1 MDRAKLEEPP
11 LPLRRLQHHG
21 SRDRMLLRNL
31 PAAAVTT
38 LGATLMNIYWTLKS
52 VPELSGLPLRE
63 RGRVWRAVSLK
74 TFRHWEVWVALVV
87 PMGLGVFLGNILSQ
101 PIGGM
106 IGAALGGFVFSQ
118 VAVHFTRPYLRDYLL
133 SEGEPLQK

>member
-52 VPELSGLPLRE
+52 VPELSGLPSGE

-106 IGAALGGFVFSQ
+106 IGAALARIIHDSTSFSSPRRARAPSTSPDLIRIG
-118 VAVHFTRPYLRDYLL
+118 V
-133 SEGEPLQK
+133 

>member
-1 MDRAKLEEPP
+1 
-11 LPLRRLQHHG
+11 
-21 SRDRMLLRNL
+21 
-31 PAAAVTT
+31 
-38 LGATLMNIYWTLKS
+38 MNIYWTLKS
-52 VPELSGLPLRE
+52 VPELSGLPSRE

-106 IGAALGGFVFSQ
+106 SGAAIGGFVFSQ

-133 SEGEPLQK
+133 LEGDHLQK

>member
-1 MDRAKLEEPP
+1 M
-11 LPLRRLQHHG
+11 
-21 SRDRMLLRNL
+21 
-31 PAAAVTT
+31 
-38 LGATLMNIYWTLKS
+38 
-52 VPELSGLPLRE
+52 
-63 RGRVWRAVSLK
+63 K

-118 VAVHFTRPYLRDYLL
+118 VAVHFTRPYLRDCLL